1 MMKGYRFSMQDCKI
15 NILGSQWKIVY
26 GSENEY
32 PALKEMD
39 GYMDSST
46 RTIVVSNM
54 YYAEKQ
60 PGAKVN
66 MLEYIRQVTRHEII
80 HAFLFESGLDVSS
93 SKTDAWAVNEEM
105 VDWFSI
111 QFPKIQRCMQEAR
124 VLPI

>member
-54 YYAEKQ
+54 HYAEKQ

>member
-1 MMKGYRFSMQDCKI
+1 MQDCKI

-26 GSENEY
+26 GSEKEY

-46 RTIVVSNM
+46 RTIVVDDM
-54 YYAEKQ
+54 HYAEKQ
-60 PGAKVN
+60 PGAKAN
-66 MLEYIRQVTRHEII
+66 MLEYVRQVTRHEII
-80 HAFLFESGLDVSS
+80 HAFLFESGLDTSS
-93 SKTDAWAVNEEM
+93 GKADNWAVNEEM

>member
-1 MMKGYRFSMQDCKI
+1 MKESRFFMQDCKI

-46 RTIVVSNM
+46 RIIVVDDM
-54 YYAEKQ
+54 HYAEKQ

-66 MLEYIRQVTRHEII
+66 MLEYVRQVTRHEII
-80 HAFLFESGLDVSS
+80 HAFLFESGLDTSS
-93 SKTDAWAVNEEM
+93 GKADNWAVNEEM

-111 QFPKIQRCMQEAR
+111 QIPKIQRCMQEAK
-124 VLPI
+124 VLSI